1 MTKKKIR
8 RRRCERD
15 FISSN
20 AGRSLI
26 SSGSLR
32 SRRVAP
38 CCAHNMLSPLVALL
52 AQTPPSSPP
61 GCYCGW
67 TLQHA
72 CPTSSTPG
80 TSWENGGY
88 ARDDGSECFKFCCP
102 YPPSAPPPAPP
113 PPLPPPLPPATPPP
127 SSPPYSCDCGWTTRH
142 ACPTSPTGGSAWQ
155 NGGYARDD
163 GSECFKFCCPPAPSA
178 PPEPPAPPASPSP
191 PMAPPC
197 ERCDAGA
204 ECGYCLVLV
213 PDCPFWPMITKPKC
227 GPDMPVGEWCEGDGS
242 CGTDDQ
248 ANSCFFWEEI
258 YTRLDCSLTP
268 SPPPPPLDPRPPAG
282 PGESAFLPAPPPPAN
297 GVLGQGAA
305 DDGDNGFFGPI
316 SLAWFIVILV
326 WALLTP
332 VLLCVLC
339 YYARLKGWCCFAG
352 LSLSPSPS
360 PSPSSS
366 PHPSTSNLCRPCGR

>member
-1 MTKKKIR
+1 LK
-8 RRRCERD
+8 
-15 FISSN
+15 
-20 AGRSLI
+20 

-80 TSWENGGY
+80 TS
-88 ARDDGSECFKFCCP
+88 
-102 YPPSAPPPAPP
+102 
-113 PPLPPPLPPATPPP
+113 
-127 SSPPYSCDCGWTTRH
+127 
-142 ACPTSPTGGSAWQ
+142 WQ

-326 WALLTP
+326 WAVLTP

>member
-1 MTKKKIR
+1 
-8 RRRCERD
+8 
-15 FISSN
+15 
-20 AGRSLI
+20 
-26 SSGSLR
+26 
-32 SRRVAP
+32 
-38 CCAHNMLSPLVALL
+38 
-52 AQTPPSSPP
+52 
-61 GCYCGW
+61 
-67 TLQHA
+67 
-72 CPTSSTPG
+72 
-80 TSWENGGY
+80 
-88 ARDDGSECFKFCCP
+88 
-102 YPPSAPPPAPP
+102 
-113 PPLPPPLPPATPPP
+113 
-127 SSPPYSCDCGWTTRH
+127 
-142 ACPTSPTGGSAWQ
+142 
-155 NGGYARDD
+155 
-163 GSECFKFCCPPAPSA
+163 
-178 PPEPPAPPASPSP
+178 
-191 PMAPPC
+191 MAPPC

-326 WALLTP
+326 WAVLTP

-352 LSLSPSPS
+352 RAAAEPP
-360 PSPSSS
+360 
-366 PHPSTSNLCRPCGR
+366 PSTNLGFGGTLVVEDGPAPGGKTPMRTSA